1 MLRKMR
7 KSLLLVSIL
16 SLFMFVG
23 CKPIEN
29 IEKKLGLRN
38 DYFEFLNTN
47 NVDKISIQSTRDPG
61 FKFIV
66 TEDNAIKNMYTL
78 LSKAKVSESKSTLD
92 PDYIFEFQIG
102 DEVRNFYYV
111 VGSDEGNFYN
121 DNEIFTASKR
131 LDEGIIQN
139 LSFIRKPRDFD
150 YIYYQSI
157 LDVLEKVKSNLNIK
171 DYKVGINIQGDIEC
185 LKYVFSIDIN
195 NFLEKAR
202 KIAPSIQLINNN
214 EEEFDL
220 VFTIKNRGYD
230 STNYKTKITVND
242 KIQKYS
248 DEYYI
253 TAVNEFKEWNII
265 VSNANEK
272 PKDW

>member
-1 MLRKMR
+1 MQNA
-7 KSLLLVSIL
+7 KSWLYCISPLSITFPDTILLGFDSN
-16 SLFMFVG
+16 F
-23 CKPIEN
+23 ERT
-29 IEKKLGLRN
+29 RN
-38 DYFEFLNTN
+38 L
-47 NVDKISIQSTRDPG
+47 
-61 FKFIV
+61 KF
-66 TEDNAIKNMYTL
+66 
-78 LSKAKVSESKSTLD
+78 
-92 PDYIFEFQIG
+92 
-102 DEVRNFYYV
+102 
-111 VGSDEGNFYN
+111 
-121 DNEIFTASKR
+121 
-131 LDEGIIQN
+131 
-139 LSFIRKPRDFD
+139 
-150 YIYYQSI
+150 
-157 LDVLEKVKSNLNIK
+157 KSNLFPFT
-171 DYKVGINIQGDIEC
+171 KVYFFTITFSFVNAKSVC
-185 LKYVFSIDIN
+185 LTFNLKYVFSIDIN

-253 TAVNEFKEWNII
+253 TAVNEFKEWNIT